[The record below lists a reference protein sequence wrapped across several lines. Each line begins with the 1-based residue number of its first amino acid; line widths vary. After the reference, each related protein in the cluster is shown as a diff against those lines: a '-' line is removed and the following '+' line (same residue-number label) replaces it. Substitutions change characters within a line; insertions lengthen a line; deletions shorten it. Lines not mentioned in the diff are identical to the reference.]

1 MGNYFSKQTTI
12 ETVISNYFIKTHLE
26 KNNST
31 NNETSQVKVT
41 SHDENHANDI
51 QFQVEPPTIE
61 QPQTVEEQT
70 IEEEK
75 TVEKQTI
82 EEQTIEEQTIEE
94 QTIEEQTIDEEK
106 TVEEQTI
113 DEEKTVEEQT
123 IEEQTIDDEQTI
135 DEEKTVEEE
144 QTYELNDEQT
154 VEPVNNELVIDVHQV
169 QHNDE
174 ILLTPLGTPDFDE
187 KEELV
192 IKSPYYAETNIP
204 KFKKYKNPDKS
215 KYSKFYNSHYK

>member
-41 SHDENHANDI
+41 SHDENHANDVQI
-51 QFQVEPPTIE
+51 QVEPPTIE
-61 QPQTVEEQT
+61 QQQTVEEQT
-70 IEEEK
+70 IEEE
-75 TVEKQTI
+75 Q
-82 EEQTIEEQTIEE
+82 
-94 QTIEEQTIDEEK
+94 
-106 TVEEQTI
+106 TVEEETY
-113 DEEKTVEEQT
+113 ELN
-123 IEEQTIDDEQTI
+123 DEQTI
-135 DEEKTVEEE
+135 DEETYELNDEQTIDEEQTIHEEKTIEE

-174 ILLTPLGTPDFDE
+174 ILLTPVGTPDFDE